1 MITVVDVLLLIVS
14 CLLITIIILQE
25 SKEDVNNA
33 FSGEKSE
40 LFANKKERGI
50 DVWIKYIT
58 AGLSI
63 AFFVLAVIA
72 SFFVIRFGI

>member
-40 LFANKKERGI
+40 WYENKKQRAAE
-50 DVWIKYIT
+50 
-58 AGLSI
+58 
-63 AFFVLAVIA
+63 
-72 SFFVIRFGI
+72 

>member
-40 LFANKKERGI
+40 LFANKKQRGAEL
-50 DVWIKYIT
+50 WISRIT
-58 AGLSI
+58 GGLSI
-63 AFFVLAVIA
+63 AFFILAILA
-72 SFFVIRFGI
+72 SFFVDRM

>member
-1 MITVVDVLLLIVS
+1 MITVFDVLLLIVS

-40 LFANKKERGI
+40 LFANKKQRGPEL
-50 DVWIKYIT
+50 WISRIT

-63 AFFVLAVIA
+63 AFFVLAIIA
-72 SFFVIRFGI
+72 SFFVDRM